1 MTSVRILLAGLALVL
16 TMAVGTTAAHAQ
28 RRMLVLIDSTGSMSL
43 PRTGD
48 AVNPTRFHAAK
59 ALASQ
64 RVLEQDAVSVLSGV
78 AVYTFHDDSAQARTA
93 GFVDVN
99 TALDAIDALDPIA
112 DVGGITPLAG
122 SMCDAID
129 TLVANGGTT
138 RILQVSSDG
147 EENATP
153 VTHHCFG
160 PGSTSS
166 TAPFSAGS
174 WQNLVY
180 NYAVGKVIVQID
192 LFNTAPISGLAARA
206 AKAADPEAGVT
217 AQARS
222 RSTVMSPFAAAADDR
237 PPTLEEFF
245 GALAQATGGQ
255 LIVAHDEEALPVYA
269 DLNGDRCVDRSDA
282 IAMARAFGQT
292 VPLVDGRFDLD
303 RDGKVGFADYA
314 TLLANRTP
322 GCGAP
327 DPYTPRAPFVCTGAR
342 RFVIDG
348 QSIEDGGITVDAR
361 GACEIIIRNSLIVS
375 GQNAIKIVGSAV
387 IRVDNSI
394 LVGENAVVSATGA
407 SLLSAANTI
416 FHGKKQVSGA
426 FAYLDR
432 GGNVWE

>member
-1 MTSVRILLAGLALVL
+1 MTNVRILLAGLALVF
-16 TMAVGTTAAHAQ
+16 TTVIASSAAHAQ

-59 ALASQ
+59 ALATQ
-64 RVLEQDAVSVLSGV
+64 RVLEQDGVSVLSGV

-99 TALDAIDALDPIA
+99 TALDAIDALDPVA

-122 SMCDAID
+122 SMCDAVD
-129 TLVANGGTT
+129 TLFADGGST

-160 PGSTSS
+160 PGSTSA
-166 TAPFSAGS
+166 TPPFTAGS

-192 LFNTAPISGLAARA
+192 LFNSTPISGFAART
-206 AKAADPEAGVT
+206 AKPVDPEAGAT
-217 AQARS
+217 ARAQALTPAS
-222 RSTVMSPFAAAADDR
+222 LAAAAADDR

-245 GALAQATGGQ
+245 SALAQATGGQ
-255 LIVAHDEEALPVYA
+255 LIVAHDEDATLPVY
-269 DLNGDRCVDRSDA
+269 GDFTGDACTNRSDA
-282 IAMARAFGQT
+282 VLLARAFGQT
-292 VPLVDGRFDLD
+292 LPLPDGRLDLD

-327 DPYTPRAPFVCTGAR
+327 DPYVTRAAIVCTGAR
-342 RFVIDG
+342 RIVIDG
-348 QSIEDGGITVDAR
+348 QAIEGGGITIDAR
-361 GACEIIIRNSLIVS
+361 GACDITIKNSLIVS
-375 GQNAIKIVGSAV
+375 GKSAIKVLGSAL
-387 IRVDNSI
+387 IKLDNSI
-394 LVGENAVVSATGA
+394 VVGEGAVISSTGATLVSA
-407 SLLSAANTI
+407 SNTV
-416 FHGKKQVSGA
+416 FHGKKEIIGA
-426 FAYLDR
+426 FTVIDR
-432 GGNVWE
+432 GGNTWE